1 MPSPKIALAL
11 SLLVCALSCSS
22 ETATTPMPPARD
34 ILLISIDTLRADAL
48 SSYGYPQPTT
58 PNLDALAADGIRFAD
73 VMTQAAN
80 TATSHASLFTGVY
93 PWTHRVSNVAQ
104 GGEGY
109 HMLYNEFET
118 LAESFGAEGYATASF
133 TDGGPF
139 LSGWKLLQGFEKRH
153 DKFEGAPMKVKRMLD
168 HLDKTKDETRPRFL
182 FLHTYEVHEPYL
194 PPVEFVERFNTNP
207 GYAGIVRQAE
217 LTARKNAA
225 ANGGLSIRG
234 RVLTQD
240 FRDFDDADVRYLWDL
255 YVAGVAYTDFCLGQ
269 LFDELKARGKFDDML
284 IIVTSDHGEEFGEH
298 GKFGHYQLRRETLS
312 VPLIMHLPADA
323 RDRYAGM
330 VVDQRISQ
338 IDLHATLMEVVD
350 RASPHS
356 AGVSL
361 WEGLEAGVF
370 PERTSFAEVTEGFN
384 FEGLPGYTFSSRSA
398 YRGDRS
404 VLLRQEPEGKFH
416 HLYGPEVLAPGEKGA
431 EALYSEGES
440 LDGDA
445 LVRGDASQKLDLH
458 ARVEEVVLH
467 LRDAVETRRQI
478 LVDPNLVRS
487 TSLDDETRSELE
499 ALGYLDSEAPEE

>member
-1 MPSPKIALAL
+1 MQSYRPLFALF
-11 SLLVCALSCSS
+11 LLAACSGS
-22 ETATTPMPPARD
+22 TVPAPGAGPIPPGRD

-48 SSYGYPQPTT
+48 SAYGYPELTT
-58 PNLDALAADGIRFAD
+58 PNLDALAANGIRFDD

-118 LAESFGAEGYATASF
+118 LAESFKAEGYATASF

-139 LSGWKLLQGFEKRH
+139 LSGWKLLQGFDKRH
-153 DKFEGAPMKVKRMLD
+153 DKFEGAPAKVSRMLKY
-168 HLDKTKDETRPRFL
+168 LDNTEAEQRSRFL

-194 PPVEFVERFNTNP
+194 PPVEYVERFNSNP
-207 GYAGIVRQAE
+207 AYDGVVRQAE
-217 LTARKNAA
+217 LAAREQAK

-240 FRDFDDADVRYLWDL
+240 FKDFTAEDVRYLWDL
-255 YVAGVAYTDFCLGQ
+255 YVAGVAYTDFCLGE
-269 LFDELKARGKFDDML
+269 LFDGLKERGLFDDML

-298 GKFGHYQLRRETLS
+298 GKFGHYQLRHETLS

-323 RDRYAGM
+323 ESRFAGT
-330 VVDQRISQ
+330 VVDERISQ
-338 IDLHATLMEVVD
+338 IDLHATLMEIAD

-361 WEGLEAGVF
+361 WEGLRTGEF
-370 PERTSFAEVTEGFN
+370 QERTSYAEVTEGFN

-404 VLLRQEPEGKFH
+404 VLLRQEPDGKFH
-416 HLYGPEVLAPGEKGA
+416 HLYGPESLKPGEKGA

-440 LDGDA
+440 LEGEPIT
-445 LVRGDASQKLDLH
+445 RGDTSFQEDLH

-467 LRDAVETRRQI
+467 LRDAVETRKQI
-478 LVDPNLVRS
+478 LVDPDLVRS

-499 ALGYLDSEAPEE
+499 ALGYLDSEAPE